1 MSPTFS
7 LSLDPRTILRICGPI
22 VIVTVLVGA
31 GADVALTT
39 YPGETTERVL
49 QRLSLATDTSVP
61 TFLAA
66 TLLAGCAIL
75 LAASAR
81 AEAVRGHKAGA
92 WWLLAG
98 IFGILAL
105 DEVAMLHELSGKLL
119 EALVPAVGQWGGLVH
134 YSWVLVGIP
143 AVLLLGIVLGRWFFR
158 LDAKT
163 RGPFALAAILFL
175 SGAIGVEMM
184 NGAIDEAVMGR
195 SPRYA
200 LSTAVEEG
208 LEFAGTLAFLHA
220 LVARLA
226 RAGVQVTIRFRG
238 CEAAGAAGRA
248 TRRSGPSSP
257 AAANDQPGWRTGSWP

>member
-7 LSLDPRTILRICGPI
+7 LSLDPRMVLRVVAPV
-22 VIVTVLVGA
+22 VIAVVLVGA
-31 GADVALTT
+31 GADLALTT

-66 TLLAGCAIL
+66 TLLAGCAVL

-81 AEAVRGHKAGA
+81 AEELRGHKAGA

-98 IFGILAL
+98 VFAVLAL
-105 DEVAMLHELSGKLL
+105 DEVAMLHELSGKVL
-119 EALVPAVGQWGGLVH
+119 EALVPAVGEWGGLVH

-143 AVLLLGIVLGRWFFR
+143 AVLLLGVVLGRWFFR

-184 NGAIDEAVMGR
+184 NGAIDEAVAGR
-195 SPRYA
+195 SRLYA
-200 LSTAVEEG
+200 LSTAIEEG

-220 LVARLA
+220 LVARLG
-226 RAGVQVTIRFRG
+226 RAGTEITIRFRG
-238 CEAAGAAGRA
+238 CEATGAAGRA

-257 AAANDQPGWRTGSWP
+257 KAANDQPGWRTGS